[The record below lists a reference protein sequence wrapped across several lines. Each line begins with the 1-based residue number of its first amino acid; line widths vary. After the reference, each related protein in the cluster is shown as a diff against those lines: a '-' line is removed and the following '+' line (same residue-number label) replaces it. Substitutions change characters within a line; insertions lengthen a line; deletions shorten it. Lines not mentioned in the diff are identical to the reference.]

1 VKNTDLE
8 DKKNT
13 DFEEKKKLKL
23 SQILNQFQKK

>member
-1 VKNTDLE
+1 MKNTDLE